1 MGNSIAGNKNNECK
15 EEIGNPV
22 SGSFEQLYHVK
33 LDPSAPTGISVCS
46 ISFSY
51 NLIIFYFV

>member
-1 MGNSIAGNKNNECK
+1 MGNRISGNNNNEYK
-15 EEIGNPV
+15 GEIGNPV

-46 ISFSY
+46 ISFIY
-51 NLIIFYFV
+51 NLIVF